1 MKRNIIKYIAAIVFV
16 ATSFASLAQNT
27 NSAYFTDGYLYRHQM
42 NPAFGNEQN
51 FVGFPALGNIDFSL
65 GGNLHLTDVLYSLN
79 GKTTTFLN
87 PGISASEVMG
97 NLSDKNRLNVD
108 FKLNVLNFGFKA
120 FGGYNTF
127 GINLR
132 TNVGTIVPKALFSLA
147 KEGVANNTY
156 DFSDLNVHADAYVEL
171 ALGHSRQI
179 NDQWRVGG
187 TFKFLVGGANLDF
200 EADHTHLELGEDNW
214 SAVTNATIQANLK
227 GLYYEHDFNE
237 TTGNEYVDGF
247 DVDGPGVGGFGVA
260 LDLGAVYTLN
270 EDWEFSASL
279 LDLGFIS
286 WSNNMV
292 ASTNGDRSFELDK
305 YTFNVDDEAPNNFE
319 DEFDKMGDDLSALYE
334 LTDNGDMGSR
344 TKMLA
349 ATLNLAAEYTLPVY
363 RNLTF
368 GLLNSTRFQGKYT
381 WTEFRLSANIAPVKI
396 FSAGINLAAGTY
408 GCSFGWLLNFHSTG
422 FNLFLG
428 MDNTF
433 FNLAKQGVPLNSNA
447 SVNFG
452 INFPF

>member
-51 FVGFPALGNIDFSL
+51 FVGFPALGNIDLSL

-87 PGISASEVMG
+87 PGISVSEVMG

-227 GLYYEHDFNE
+227 GLYYEHGFNE
-237 TTGNEYVDGF
+237 TTSNEYVDGF